1 MQTLETG
8 TDNAGFRV
16 CSPESGAAAPIVDP
30 MRQLRFVT
38 LTEDGNQLLVET
50 TDGGEQ
56 FALTVDAA
64 LCHAAQVGLATP
76 PARPRPLAAA
86 VAAAPDAPAAPNA
99 ATEEPIGPRDIQ
111 VRVRAGESPEE
122 LAIACGMPLDRVMRF
137 AGPVLEE
144 RLRVAAES
152 RRARARRTGAEGTES
167 KPVQFGEAVDQR
179 FRAHGIDADAV
190 TWNSRRRDDGEWLIV
205 AEWAGDNATFSAEWL
220 FHRGS
225 RSVTPL
231 DDTAADLLSDRPI
244 RPVAPPPVR
253 PTLSAAPPLAPGVV
267 AFPPMPDAHTGP
279 VPRLEEVFDQEA
291 PPEGPRRVPPL
302 VPAAAGVQFDA
313 PPLPLGI
320 TDPDTRPGAAA
331 GAVRNLGVTR
341 RTESD
346 EERAAR
352 ARVPSWD
359 DILLGIRRKED

>member
-1 MQTLETG
+1 
-8 TDNAGFRV
+8 
-16 CSPESGAAAPIVDP
+16 

-38 LTEDGNQLLVET
+38 LTEDGNRLLVET

-64 LCHAAQVGLATP
+64 LCHAAQVGLSTP
-76 PARPRPLAAA
+76 SAAPSPLAAA
-86 VAAAPDAPAAPNA
+86 VAPTPAAVAAP
-99 ATEEPIGPRDIQ
+99 TEEPIGPRDIQ
-111 VRVRAGESPEE
+111 VRVRAGESPED
-122 LAIACGMPLDRVMRF
+122 LATACGMQLDRVMRF

-152 RRARARRTGAEGTES
+152 RRARARRTGAEGAES

-179 FRAHGIDADAV
+179 FQAHGIEADSV
-190 TWNSRRRDDGEWLIV
+190 SWNSRRRDDGEWLIV
-205 AEWAGDNATFSAEWL
+205 AEWAGADTTYSAEWL

-244 RPVAPPPVR
+244 RPVAPR
-253 PTLSAAPPLAPGVV
+253 PARPSLAAAPPLAPGVV

-291 PPEGPRRVPPL
+291 PPEGPRSLPPV
-302 VPAAAGVQFDA
+302 VPAAAGMQFDA

-320 TDPDTRPGAAA
+320 TDPATRPGAAA
-331 GAVRNLGVTR
+331 GALRNLGVTR
-341 RTESD
+341 RSESE